1 VIKGKRM
8 YNLEEHENEIDIK
21 DIFYTILHYKKMII
35 FVVLLFT
42 VGSVYYAYFKP
53 NIYQATA
60 IVEMGSD
67 KGSSSGGDILN
78 MAMKTGNVD
87 VATEIR
93 ILKSRYLVQEALEH
107 VDMVQQFFV
116 KYQYK
121 TIAIYYKDVPFEV
134 GLLKGTNILFTLY
147 PVNDLKYRLVVE
159 DAKQVNGKSWQ
170 YDKVHRYN
178 EEVRNPY
185 FQINVRRKKRE
196 KIDQSYQFYF
206 KDKDKIAKDALSQ
219 LSVAQEMNSNILSL
233 SFTDTVPQ
241 RAQDFVNALSQAYI
255 SQSVE
260 RKTREALQKLQF
272 IDGQMKQITENLRN
286 SAIKLEDF
294 KKSSNTVSLS
304 AKAKNLLTQIGN
316 YETQLNQVSMQEE
329 MLNILY
335 TVVKKGKSLET
346 LSLAGLEGK
355 QATLSKL
362 ISELQ
367 ESILKRKLLRED
379 YTNMHPTVRKLSKKI
394 TQIKKLL
401 TSLITNLR
409 TNIKDKKR
417 LLEES
422 LAKKQILLNKLPA
435 DERMYGQLQRK
446 FVVNEK
452 IYSYLLEKRSETAMI
467 KAATVSKNRIID
479 KALLPEYPIKPKRK
493 AIVLVGS
500 LIGLILGLLL
510 AFLRAFLDDTIK
522 SEEDIQK
529 KTKVPLLGMIP
540 HVNALSDDIKV
551 FDSPKSAISEAF
563 RNLRTNLQFM
573 ANGKRNNVIA
583 VTSTVGSEGKT
594 TLSVNLG
601 AILSLSGKKTVILNL
616 DMRKPT
622 LHKKFNL
629 PVGQGLSSLLAER
642 TTLSEVIQQT
652 KYENLDVITSGPVPP
667 NPSELIQGVLMQKI
681 LEKLR
686 EVYDII
692 ILDTPPVGLVTD
704 ARVLMDYADISIY
717 LFRANISK
725 KEYLQNLKRITQHKE
740 LQNLGIVLND
750 VQSSKSGYGGYGYG
764 YGYYEEDKK

>member
-1 VIKGKRM
+1 M
-8 YNLEEHENEIDIK
+8 YKIEEHEDEIDIK
-21 DIFYTILHYKKMII
+21 EIFYTILHYKKMII

-42 VGSVYYAYFKP
+42 LGSVYYAYFKP
-53 NIYQATA
+53 NIYEATA
-60 IVEMGSD
+60 IVEMGSG
-67 KGSSSGGDILN
+67 KGGSNGGDILT
-78 MAMKTGNVD
+78 MAMNTGNVD

-93 ILKSRYLVQEALEH
+93 IIKSRYLVKEALEH
-107 VDMVQQFFV
+107 VDMIQQFSV

-121 TIAIYYKDVPFEV
+121 TIAVYYKDIPFEV
-134 GLLKGTNILFTLY
+134 GLLMGTNILFTLY
-147 PVNDLKYRLVVE
+147 PVDDLKYRLVVE
-159 DAKQVNGKSWQ
+159 DAKTHTGRAWQ
-170 YDKVHRYN
+170 YDKIHTYG
-178 EEVRNPY
+178 EEVTTSH
-185 FQINVRRKKRE
+185 FQVNIARKKGQ
-196 KIDQSYQFYF
+196 KIAQSYQFYF
-206 KDKDKIAKDALSQ
+206 KDKDKIAKSVLSQ
-219 LSVAQEMNSNILSL
+219 LYVSQEMHSNILSL
-233 SFTDTVPQ
+233 SFTDSVPQ

-286 SAIKLEDF
+286 SAMKLEDF

-304 AKAKNLLTQIGN
+304 AKAENILTQIGN
-316 YETQLNQVSMQEE
+316 YETQLNQVSIQEE

-346 LSLAGLEGK
+346 LSLAGMESE

-417 LLEES
+417 LIEES

-479 KALLPEYPIKPKRK
+479 MALLPEYPVKPKRK
-493 AIVLVGS
+493 LIVLV
-500 LIGLILGLLL
+500 GLILGLIVGLAL

-522 SEEDIQK
+522 GEEDIQK
-529 KTKVPLLGMIP
+529 KTTVPLLGMIP
-540 HVNALSDDIKV
+540 NVKGLGDDIKV

-573 ANGKRNNVIA
+573 ANDKRNNVIA

-667 NPSELIQGVLMQKI
+667 NPSELIQGVLMEKI

-686 EVYDII
+686 EVYDVI

-704 ARVLMDYADISIY
+704 ARVLMDYADMSIY

-764 YGYYEEDKK
+764 YGYGYYEEDKK